1 MSDKKNDETTKR
13 DRFKIWVYVGFS
25 ILGILL
31 LVLLIGLFYYLFS
44 SSSSS
49 SISSIS
55 SNNNYR
61 SNTTT
66 VSSSTPKATTSSLP
80 IMTSDRSTYMSSL
93 FRRGGGFKNRLKRY

>member
-1 MSDKKNDETTKR
+1 MSDKKKEEITKR
-13 DRFKIWVYVGFS
+13 DRFKIWVYIGFA

-31 LVLLIGLFYYLFS
+31 VVLLIGLFYYLFS
-44 SSSSS
+44 SSSS
-49 SISSIS
+49 SSIS

-66 VSSSTPKATTSSLP
+66 VSSSTPKASTSSLP

>member
-1 MSDKKNDETTKR
+1 MSDKKKEEITKR
-13 DRFKIWVYVGFS
+13 DRFKIWVYIGFA

-31 LVLLIGLFYYLFS
+31 VVLLIGLFYYLFLS
-44 SSSSS
+44 SSS
-49 SISSIS
+49 SSIS

>member
-13 DRFKIWVYVGFS
+13 DRFKIWVYIGFS

-31 LVLLIGLFYYLFS
+31 VVLLIGLFYYLFS

-49 SISSIS
+49 SSS

>member
-1 MSDKKNDETTKR
+1 MSDKKKDETTKR
-13 DRFKIWVYVGFS
+13 DRFKIWVYIGFA

-31 LVLLIGLFYYLFS
+31 VVLLIGLFYYLFS

-49 SISSIS
+49 SISS
-55 SNNNYR
+55 NNNYR
-61 SNTTT
+61 SNTTTT

>member
-1 MSDKKNDETTKR
+1 MSDKKKEEITKR
-13 DRFKIWVYVGFS
+13 DRFKIWVYIGFA

-31 LVLLIGLFYYLFS
+31 VVLLIGLFYYLFS

-49 SISSIS
+49 SISS
-55 SNNNYR
+55 NNNYR
-61 SNTTT
+61 SNTTTT

>member
-13 DRFKIWVYVGFS
+13 DRFKIWVYIGFS

-49 SISSIS
+49 SISS
-55 SNNNYR
+55 NNNYR
-61 SNTTT
+61 SNTTTT

>member
-1 MSDKKNDETTKR
+1 MSDKKKDETTKR
-13 DRFKIWVYVGFS
+13 DRFKIWVYIGFA

-31 LVLLIGLFYYLFS
+31 VVLLIGLFYYLFS

-49 SISSIS
+49 LIS

>member
-1 MSDKKNDETTKR
+1 MSDKKKEEITKR
-13 DRFKIWVYVGFS
+13 DRFKIWVYIGFA

-31 LVLLIGLFYYLFS
+31 VVLLIGLFYYLFS

-49 SISSIS
+49 SSS

>member
-1 MSDKKNDETTKR
+1 MAEKKKDETTKR

-44 SSSSS
+44 SSSPSS
-49 SISSIS
+49 STS
-55 SNNNYR
+55 NNYR
-61 SNTTT
+61 SNTTTT

>member
-1 MSDKKNDETTKR
+1 MSDKKKDETTKM
-13 DRFKIWVYVGFS
+13 DRFKIWVYIGFA

-31 LVLLIGLFYYLFS
+31 VVLLIGLFYYLFS

-49 SISSIS
+49 SS

>member
-1 MSDKKNDETTKR
+1 MSDKKKDEITKR
-13 DRFKIWVYVGFS
+13 DRFKIWVYIGFA

-31 LVLLIGLFYYLFS
+31 VVLLIGLFYYLFS
-44 SSSSS
+44 SSSS
-49 SISSIS
+49 SSIS

-66 VSSSTPKATTSSLP
+66 VSSSTPKASTSSLP

>member
-1 MSDKKNDETTKR
+1 MSDKKKEEITKR
-13 DRFKIWVYVGFS
+13 DRFKIWVYIGFA

-31 LVLLIGLFYYLFS
+31 VVLLIGLFYYLFS
-44 SSSSS
+44 SSSS
-49 SISSIS
+49 SSIS

>member
-31 LVLLIGLFYYLFS
+31 VVLLIGLFYYLFS

-49 SISSIS
+49 SISS
-55 SNNNYR
+55 NNNYR
-61 SNTTT
+61 SNTTTT

>member
-13 DRFKIWVYVGFS
+13 DRFKIWVYIGFS

-31 LVLLIGLFYYLFS
+31 VVLLIGLFYYLFS

-49 SISSIS
+49 SISS
-55 SNNNYR
+55 NNNYR
-61 SNTTT
+61 SNTTTT

>member
-1 MSDKKNDETTKR
+1 MSDKKKDETTKR
-13 DRFKIWVYVGFS
+13 DRFKIWVYIGFA

-31 LVLLIGLFYYLFS
+31 VVLLIGLFYYLFS
-44 SSSSS
+44 SSLSS
-49 SISSIS
+49 SSIS

-61 SNTTT
+61 SNTTTT

>member
-13 DRFKIWVYVGFS
+13 DRFKIWVYIGFA

-31 LVLLIGLFYYLFS
+31 VVLLIGLFYYLFS

-49 SISSIS
+49 SISS
-55 SNNNYR
+55 NNNYR
-61 SNTTT
+61 SNTTTT

>member
-49 SISSIS
+49 SISS
-55 SNNNYR
+55 NNNYR
-61 SNTTT
+61 SNTTTT

>member
-13 DRFKIWVYVGFS
+13 DRFKIWVYIGFS

-31 LVLLIGLFYYLFS
+31 VVLLIGLFYYLFS

-49 SISSIS
+49 SISS
-55 SNNNYR
+55 NNNYR

-66 VSSSTPKATTSSLP
+66 ISSSTPKATTSSLP